1 MLSWRG
7 RADSGSRRRR
17 TTRARNAREKRVVDG
32 DRRSARFFFLLR
44 FFPSSKTLNP
54 DPLDLA
60 LNLDLVQSPKTFQPS
75 AFEGEDE
82 EDDED
87 DDTGPSAPPP
97 QPKKKAEAKTYTKG
111 TKSSA
116 PEDDEVLDDPRAEKL
131 RRQRLVE
138 EADLEMAK
146 ELFGTNTESSKAS
159 FSGKAPATAKEAEEY
174 GRALAAMFLAPHAA
188 SPQFKTLAKAVL
200 KASMQ
205 HLDAPACKE
214 MEAAAAAVRAEK
226 VKADAAAKAA
236 AGLGKKNKKKLN
248 VGRSGGAAG
257 LDDYVYDDP
266 LDDDVDFM

>member
-1 MLSWRG
+1 M
-7 RADSGSRRRR
+7 
-17 TTRARNAREKRVVDG
+17 
-32 DRRSARFFFLLR
+32 
-44 FFPSSKTLNP
+44 
-54 DPLDLA
+54 
-60 LNLDLVQSPKTFQPS
+60 SPISQKSQPS

-82 EDDED
+82 EED
-87 DDTGPSAPPP
+87 DDDDAGPAAPPP

-111 TKSSA
+111 TKSSSA
-116 PEDDEVLDDPRAEKL
+116 AAEDDEALDDPLAEKL

-146 ELFGTNTESSKAS
+146 ELFGTNTESSKPS

-174 GRALAAMFLAPHAA
+174 GRALIAMFLAPHAG
-188 SPQFKTLAKAVL
+188 SPQYKTLVKSVL